1 MSYRPRMV
9 RTWTSFTCVTDH
21 YENIYYAIR
30 SGMFI
35 VHCVCADDGDE
46 SFNDHEDGNGSK
58 DNFREQDI
66 YLPIANVARI
76 MKNAIPQT
84 GKVVAHPVFCVLC
97 ILHCSHVIEKPIKY
111 QGILTRE

>member
-1 MSYRPRMV
+1 
-9 RTWTSFTCVTDH
+9 
-21 YENIYYAIR
+21 
-30 SGMFI
+30 MFI
-35 VHCVCADDGDE
+35 VHCMCADDGDE

-84 GKVVAHPVFCVLC
+84 GKVVAHAVFCVLC
-97 ILHCSHVIEKPIKY
+97 ILNCSHVIGKPIKY
-111 QGILTRE
+111 QGVLTREKKNGLWKKGGMKRELRISKRNV